1 MPVAKLGASI
11 RRAADLWRRFKLRRD
26 PVAYARTLGVRIGDD
41 CRLIGFERAVF
52 GTEPYLIKLGNHVTV
67 AAGVRFVTHDGAVW
81 VFRDKHPGLDVMA
94 PIVVGNNVFIGIN
107 AVILPGVT
115 IGDNC
120 IIGAASIVTRD
131 VPAGHVAAGAPARPV
146 KTLDEYWSSIEERT
160 VPTKGMAP
168 DAKRRFLEEK
178 FWGAHSNAK

>member
-1 MPVAKLGASI
+1 MPAAKLSASL
-11 RRAADLWRRFKLRRD
+11 RRSADLWRRYRLRND
-26 PVAYARTLGVRIGDD
+26 PVAYARTLGVRIGED

-67 AAGVRFVTHDGAVW
+67 AAGVRFITHDGAVW
-81 VFRDKHPGLDVMA
+81 VFREKHPGIDVMA
-94 PIVVGNNVFIGIN
+94 PIVVGDNVFIGIN

-131 VPAGHVAAGAPARPV
+131 IPSGHIAAGSPARAV
-146 KTLDEYWSSIEERT
+146 KTLDEYWAGIEGNT
-160 VPTKGMAP
+160 VQTKGMAL

-178 FWGAHSNAK
+178 FWGA